1 MPYDEYSLLGTDR
14 AFAYWNGDVSGPS
27 QAVNIPGKG
36 VFMYMDDGK
45 RYNYKGFPKA
55 EPKFFDPKGA
65 VSEVSADAQ
74 FTGGSARRGSA
85 VHGCPSNGG
94 TG

>member
-1 MPYDEYSLLGTDR
+1 M
-14 AFAYWNGDVSGPS
+14 SGPS

-36 VFMYMDDGK
+36 VFMYMDGGK

-55 EPKFFDPKGA
+55 EPKFFDSKGA
-65 VSEVSADAQ
+65 VSEVPADAQ
-74 FTGGSARRGSA
+74 FTGGSPPEE
-85 VHGCPSNGG
+85 VPCTGCPSSGS